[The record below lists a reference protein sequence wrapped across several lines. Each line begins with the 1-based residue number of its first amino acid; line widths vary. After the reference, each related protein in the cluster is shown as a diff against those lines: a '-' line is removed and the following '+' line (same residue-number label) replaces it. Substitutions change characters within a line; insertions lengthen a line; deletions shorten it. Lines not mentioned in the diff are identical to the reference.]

1 MKTNQAAEGAT
12 GKVELKPKD
21 AVRRILEAAGAEV
34 PDKEAHWLGYHME
47 RFVNHTRKHGE
58 LLEFPVAVEAYLSF
72 FMQGNPK
79 DWQVDQ
85 LKQALVLFGRGT
97 ERWRWVRA
105 TPEARGE
112 GQLGRGAKG
121 ERREGDGEVRLGAK
135 GEGREGE
142 SDQRSGLHAG
152 LQVGPKGWVL
162 RYRVKASGV
171 NGVLVSAQGEVSPNG
186 PPAELE
192 AWIEGLRRAIRV
204 SHYSIRTEQTYI
216 EHVRRFLLFT
226 GPVSAEGLGE
236 KQVQRY
242 LEYLALTRR
251 VAASS
256 QNQAFSALL
265 FFFKRVLVRP
275 LGDMEETARARRGKK
290 LPEVLSR
297 EEMKRFLALTE
308 GTGGLMVRLLYGAG
322 LRLTECIRLRVK
334 EVDFDRGVIL
344 VRDGKGGKDRSVMLP
359 ESARAALVQ
368 HFERLK
374 VLWEQDRA
382 AELDGVWLPDALE
395 RKYPNA
401 GKEWGWQWVFP
412 AKGVSVDP
420 RSGRSRR
427 HHVSDNML
435 HRMVKQAAQRAGI
448 AKPVSAHTLR
458 HSFAT
463 HLLEA
468 GTDIRTV
475 QDLLGHASVETTQI
489 YTHVMAKPGL
499 GVRSPLDA

>member
-1 MKTNQAAEGAT
+1 MKTNHTAEEAKKDAAKG
-12 GKVELKPKD
+12 ELKPKD
-21 AVRRILEAAGAEV
+21 AVRRILGAAGAEV
-34 PDKEAHWLGYHME
+34 SDKEAFWLGHHME

-58 LLEFPVAVEAYLSF
+58 LLEFPVAVEAYLTF
-72 FMQGNPK
+72 FMQSKPA

-97 ERWRWVRA
+97 ERWRWVRV
-105 TPEARGE
+105 GE
-112 GQLGRGAKG
+112 KDPAG
-121 ERREGDGEVRLGAK
+121 
-135 GEGREGE
+135 
-142 SDQRSGLHAG
+142 SWG
-152 LQVGPKGWVL
+152 LQIQAGPQGYVL
-162 RYRVKASGV
+162 RYRVKASGR
-171 NGVLVSAQGEVSPNG
+171 NGVLVSAQGEVSPKG
-186 PPAELE
+186 PPVELE
-192 AWIEGLRRAIRV
+192 AWLEGLRRAIRV

-216 EHVRRFLLFT
+216 EHVRRFLLYT
-226 GPVSAEGLGE
+226 GPVAAEELGE

-290 LPEVLSR
+290 LPEVLGK
-297 EEMKRFLALTE
+297 EEVRRFLALTE
-308 GTGGLMVRLLYGAG
+308 GTGGLMLRLLYGAG
-322 LRLTECIRLRVK
+322 LRLQECIHLRVK
-334 EVDFDRGVIL
+334 EMDFERGIIM
-344 VRDGKGGKDRSVMLP
+344 VRDGKGGKDRTVMMP

-368 HFERLK
+368 HFERLRL
-374 VLWEQDRA
+374 LWAQDRA
-382 AELDGVWLPDALE
+382 AEVDGVWLPDALD

-412 AKGVSVDP
+412 SKGISVDP

-427 HHVSDNML
+427 HHVSDNTL
-435 HRMVKQAAQRAGI
+435 HKMVKQAAQRAGI
-448 AKPVSAHTLR
+448 AKTVSAHVLR

-463 HLLEA
+463 HLLEN
-468 GTDIRTV
+468 GVDIRTV
-475 QDLLGHASVETTQI
+475 QDLMGHSSVETTQV

-499 GVRSPLDA
+499 GVRSPLDAG

>member
-1 MKTNQAAEGAT
+1 MKTNQSAEEAKKDAAKG
-12 GKVELKPKD
+12 ELKPKD

-34 PDKEAHWLGYHME
+34 SDKEAFWLGHHME
-47 RFVNHTRKHGE
+47 RFVNHARKHGE
-58 LLEFPVAVEAYLSF
+58 LLDFPVAVEAYVTF
-72 FMQGNPK
+72 FKQGNPQ

-97 ERWRWVRA
+97 ERWRWVKA
-105 TPEARGE
+105 EDGKSVSE
-112 GQLGRGAKG
+112 YGGQK
-121 ERREGDGEVRLGAK
+121 
-135 GEGREGE
+135 
-142 SDQRSGLHAG
+142 SNPMAG
-152 LQVGPKGWVL
+152 PQGWVL

-171 NGVLVSAQGEVSPNG
+171 NGVLVSAQGEISPKG

-192 AWIEGLRRAIRV
+192 AWIEGLRRAVRV
-204 SHYSIRTEQTYI
+204 NHYSIRTEQTYI
-216 EHVRRFLLFT
+216 EHVRRFLLYT
-226 GPVSAEGLGE
+226 GPVSAEELGE

-265 FFFKRVLVRP
+265 FFFKRVLVKP

-290 LPEVLSR
+290 LPEVLGK
-297 EEMKRFLALTE
+297 EEVKRLLALTE

-322 LRLTECIRLRVK
+322 LRLQECLHLRVK
-334 EVDFDRGVIL
+334 EMDFERGIIF
-344 VRDGKGGKDRSVMLP
+344 VRDGKGGKDRTVMMP
-359 ESARAALVQ
+359 ESARAALGQ

-382 AELDGVWLPDALE
+382 AEVDGVWLPDALD
-395 RKYPNA
+395 RKYPSA

-412 AKGVSVDP
+412 AKGISVDP

-427 HHVSDNML
+427 HHVSDTTL
-435 HRMVKQAAQRAGI
+435 QKMVKLAAQRAGI
-448 AKPVSAHTLR
+448 AKTVSAHVLR

-463 HLLEA
+463 HLLEN
-468 GTDIRTV
+468 GVDIRTV
-475 QDLLGHASVETTQI
+475 QDLMGHSSVETTQI
-489 YTHVMAKPGL
+489 YTHVMQKPGL

>member
-1 MKTNQAAEGAT
+1 MKTNHSAGEAKKDAAKGD
-12 GKVELKPKD
+12 LRPKD
-21 AVRRILEAAGAEV
+21 AVRRILGAAGAEV
-34 PDKEAHWLGYHME
+34 SDKEAFWLGHHME

-58 LLEFPVAVEAYLSF
+58 LLDFPVAVEAYIAF
-72 FMQGNPK
+72 FMQSKPA
-79 DWQVDQ
+79 DWQLDQ

-97 ERWRWVRA
+97 ERWRWDRVA
-105 TPEARGE
+105 PQTIGE
-112 GQLGRGAKG
+112 GQGARGRGNT
-121 ERREGDGEVRLGAK
+121 EP
-135 GEGREGE
+135 
-142 SDQRSGLHAG
+142 DQGSGLQG
-152 LQVGPKGWVL
+152 GPQGWVL

-171 NGVLVSAQGEVSPNG
+171 NGVLVSAQGEVSPKG

-204 SHYSIRTEQTYI
+204 NHYSIRTEQTYI

-226 GPVSAEGLGE
+226 GSVSAEELGE

-265 FFFKRVLVRP
+265 FFFKRVLVKP

-290 LPEVLSR
+290 LPEVLGK
-297 EEMKRFLALTE
+297 EEVKRFLALTE

-322 LRLTECIRLRVK
+322 LRLQECLHLRVK
-334 EVDFDRGVIL
+334 EMDFERGIIF
-344 VRDGKGGKDRSVMLP
+344 VRDGKGGKDRTVMLP

-374 VLWEQDRA
+374 VLWEQDRV
-382 AELDGVWLPDALE
+382 AEVDGVWMPDALD

-412 AKGVSVDP
+412 AKGISVDP

-427 HHVSDNML
+427 HHVSDTTL
-435 HRMVKQAAQRAGI
+435 QKTVKLAAQRAQI

-463 HLLEA
+463 HLLEN
-468 GTDIRTV
+468 GVDIRTV
-475 QDLLGHASVETTQI
+475 QDLMGHSSVETTQG
-489 YTHVMAKPGL
+489 YLHVMQKPGL
-499 GVRSPLDA
+499 GVRSPLDS

>member
-1 MKTNQAAEGAT
+1 MKKGESGEESGADAA
-12 GKVELKPKD
+12 KKPVLKPKD
-21 AVRRILEAAGAEV
+21 AVRRILTAAGAEL
-34 PDKEAHWLGYHME
+34 PDKEAFWLGYHME
-47 RFVNHTRKHGE
+47 RFVSHTRKHGE
-58 LLEFPVAVEAYLSF
+58 LLEFPVAVEAYITF
-72 FMQGNPK
+72 FKQTCPP

-97 ERWRWVRA
+97 ERWRWVKA
-105 TPEARGE
+105 AENELPGNPM
-112 GQLGRGAKG
+112 
-121 ERREGDGEVRLGAK
+121 
-135 GEGREGE
+135 
-142 SDQRSGLHAG
+142 AG
-152 LQVGPKGWVL
+152 PQGWVL

-171 NGVLVSAQGEVSPNG
+171 NGTLVSAQGEVSSKG
-186 PPAELE
+186 PPVELE
-192 AWIEGLRRAIRV
+192 AWIDGLRRAIRV
-204 SHYSIRTEQTYI
+204 NHYSIRTEQTYI

-226 GPVSAEGLGE
+226 GPVSAEELGE

-251 VAASS
+251 VAAST

-275 LGDMEETARARRGKK
+275 LGEMEETARARRGRK
-290 LPEVLSR
+290 LPEVLSK
-297 EEMKRFLALTE
+297 EEVRRFLGLTE
-308 GTGGLMVRLLYGAG
+308 GTSGLMLRLLYGAG
-322 LRLTECIRLRVK
+322 LRLQECIHLRVK
-334 EVDFDRGVIL
+334 EMDFERGIIM
-344 VRDGKGGKDRSVMLP
+344 VRDGKGGKDRTVMMP
-359 ESARAALVQ
+359 ESARAALGQ

-382 AELDGVWLPDALE
+382 AEVDGVWLPDALD

-412 AKGVSVDP
+412 AKGISVDP

-435 HRMVKQAAQRAGI
+435 HKTVKLAAQRAGI
-448 AKPVSAHTLR
+448 AKTVSAHVLR

-463 HLLEA
+463 HLLEN
-468 GTDIRTV
+468 GVDIRTV
-475 QDLLGHASVETTQI
+475 QDLLGHTSVETTQV

>member
-1 MKTNQAAEGAT
+1 MDKIQAGEAEVKLAR
-12 GKVELKPKD
+12 VELKPKD

-34 PDKEAHWLGYHME
+34 SDKEAFWLGLHME

-58 LLEFPVAVEAYLSF
+58 LLEFPVAVEVYLSF
-72 FMQGNPK
+72 FMQSKPA

-85 LKQALVLFGRGT
+85 LKQALVLLGRGT
-97 ERWRWVRA
+97 ERWRWVRPA
-105 TPEARGE
+105 DNELPGSPMRGP
-112 GQLGRGAKG
+112 Q
-121 ERREGDGEVRLGAK
+121 
-135 GEGREGE
+135 
-142 SDQRSGLHAG
+142 
-152 LQVGPKGWVL
+152 GWAL

-171 NGVLVSAQGEVSPNG
+171 NGVVVSAQGEVSPKG

-192 AWIEGLRRAIRV
+192 VWIEGVRRAVRV
-204 SHYSIRTEQTYI
+204 NHYSIRTEQTYC
-216 EHVRRFLLFT
+216 EHVRRFLLYT
-226 GPVSAEGLGE
+226 GPVSAEELGE

-242 LEYLALTRR
+242 LEYLALVRK

-290 LPEVLSR
+290 LPEVLSKGEVR
-297 EEMKRFLALTE
+297 RFLALAE
-308 GTGGLMVRLLYGAG
+308 GTNGLMLRLLYGAG

-334 EVDFDRGVIL
+334 EVDFDRGVL
-344 VRDGKGGKDRSVMLP
+344 MVRDGKGGKDRMVMLP
-359 ESARAALVQ
+359 ETARGGLRE
-368 HFERLK
+368 HIERLE

-382 AELDGVWLPDALE
+382 GEVDGVWLPDALD

-412 AKGVSVDP
+412 AKTMSVDP

-427 HHVSDNML
+427 HHVSDNTL
-435 HRMVKQAAQRAGI
+435 HKAVKLAAQRAGI

-463 HLLEA
+463 HLLEN
-468 GTDIRTV
+468 GVDIRTV
-475 QDLLGHASVETTQI
+475 QDLLGHESVETTQI
-489 YTHVMAKPGL
+489 YTHVMQKPGL
-499 GVRSPLDA
+499 GVRSPLDGAP

>member
-1 MKTNQAAEGAT
+1 MKTNQSAEEAKKDTAKG
-12 GKVELKPKD
+12 ELKPKD

-34 PDKEAHWLGYHME
+34 SDKEAFWLGHHME

-72 FMQGNPK
+72 FMQSKPA
-79 DWQVDQ
+79 DWQLDQ

-97 ERWRWVRA
+97 ERWRWV
-105 TPEARGE
+105 P
-112 GQLGRGAKG
+112 AK
-121 ERREGDGEVRLGAK
+121 DGESVS
-135 GEGREGE
+135 EY
-142 SDQRSGLHAG
+142 AG
-152 LQVGPKGWVL
+152 QKSSPMAGPQGYVL

-171 NGVLVSAQGEVSPNG
+171 NGVLVSAQGEVSPKG
-186 PPAELE
+186 PPAELD
-192 AWIEGLRRAIRV
+192 AWIDGLRRAIRV
-204 SHYSIRTEQTYI
+204 NHYSIRTEQTYI

-226 GPVSAEGLGE
+226 GPVAAEELGE
-236 KQVQRY
+236 KQVQGY

-265 FFFKRVLVRP
+265 FFFKRVLLKP

-290 LPEVLSR
+290 LPEVLGK
-297 EEMKRFLALTE
+297 EEMRRFLALTE
-308 GTGGLMVRLLYGAG
+308 GTSGLMLRLLYGAG
-322 LRLTECIRLRVK
+322 LRLQECIRLRVK
-334 EVDFDRGVIL
+334 EVDFERGIIM
-344 VRDGKGGKDRSVMLP
+344 VRDGKGGKDRTVMMP

-382 AELDGVWLPDALE
+382 AEVDGVWLPDALD

-412 AKGVSVDP
+412 AKGISVDP

-427 HHVSDNML
+427 HHVSDNTL
-435 HRMVKQAAQRAGI
+435 HKIVKLAAQRAGI
-448 AKPVSAHTLR
+448 AKTVSAHVLR

-463 HLLEA
+463 HLLEN
-468 GTDIRTV
+468 GVDIRTV
-475 QDLLGHASVETTQI
+475 QDLMGHSSVETTQV

>member
-1 MKTNQAAEGAT
+1 MKQNESEGDGQPVEA
-12 GKVELKPKD
+12 KKPELKPKD

-34 PDKEAHWLGYHME
+34 PDKEAYWLGYHME

-58 LLEFPVAVEAYLSF
+58 LLDFPVAVEAYITVF
-72 FMQGNPK
+72 KQTNPP

-97 ERWRWVRA
+97 ERWRWERA
-105 TPEARGE
+105 KESRGEESRFERRGE
-112 GQLGRGAKG
+112 GRGA
-121 ERREGDGEVRLGAK
+121 
-135 GEGREGE
+135 E
-142 SDQRSGLHAG
+142 SAPYLAG
-152 LQVGPKGWVL
+152 PGGHVL

-171 NGVLVSAQGEVSPNG
+171 NGTLVSAQGEVSPKG
-186 PPAELE
+186 PPPELE

-204 SHYSIRTEQTYI
+204 NHYSIRTEQTYI

-226 GPVSAEGLGE
+226 GPVVAEELGE

-265 FFFKRVLVRP
+265 FFFKRVLVKP
-275 LGDMEETARARRGKK
+275 LGDMEETARASRGRR

-297 EEMKRFLALTE
+297 DEIRRFLALTE
-308 GTGGLMVRLLYGAG
+308 GTSGLMLRLLYGAG
-322 LRLTECIRLRVK
+322 LRLQECIRLRVK
-334 EVDFDRGVIL
+334 EIDFERGIIL
-344 VRDGKGGKDRSVMLP
+344 VRDGKGGKDRTVMLP

-382 AELDGVWLPDALE
+382 AEVDGVWLPDALD

-412 AKGVSVDP
+412 AKGISVDP

-435 HRMVKQAAQRAGI
+435 HKAVKLAAQRAGI
-448 AKPVSAHTLR
+448 AKSVSAHTLR

-489 YTHVMAKPGL
+489 YTHVMQKPGI